1 VSRPWRRYLIFDL
14 FHTLVHGGDEERD
27 RVVAEMAGIL
37 DVEPLAL
44 VRAYHDSWRERVVA
58 PDLDTTVRDL
68 AVRVGGSPSDAQV
81 ARAARLRHDLARGLL
96 AAVSPATLACLE
108 RLTRQGWRLAL
119 VSNATADT
127 AAAWPASALARH
139 IPVVTFSCTVGAAKP
154 APEIFRHAVAAL
166 GAPAASA
173 CCYVGDGGDD
183 ELRAAAALG
192 MTAIRTTEHND
203 TDPSWPGPTIG
214 TLSVLPDLLP

>member
-1 VSRPWRRYLIFDL
+1 MSRPWRQYLIFDL

-58 PDLDTTVRDL
+58 PDLDATVRDL

-119 VSNATADT
+119 VSNATAET
-127 AAAWPASALARH
+127 AAAVARLGPGPAHSGGHGLVRH
-139 IPVVTFSCTVGAAKP
+139 GGREAGAGDLP
-154 APEIFRHAVAAL
+154 ACGRGTGRPR
-166 GAPAASA
+166 PRP
-173 CCYVGDGGDD
+173 
-183 ELRAAAALG
+183 RAATSA
-192 MTAIRTTEHND
+192 TAVTTSSGPPP
-203 TDPSWPGPTIG
+203 PSA
-214 TLSVLPDLLP
+214 